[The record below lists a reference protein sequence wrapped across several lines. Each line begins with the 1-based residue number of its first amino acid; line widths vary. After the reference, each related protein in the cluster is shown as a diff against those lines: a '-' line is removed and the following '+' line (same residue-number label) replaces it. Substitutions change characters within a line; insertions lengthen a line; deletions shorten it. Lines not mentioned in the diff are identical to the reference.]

1 MTEQR
6 TKLGYWSAYVVGGV
20 TVLLA
25 GLLWQGLSAPPA
37 ALAQIPDSGSQR
49 VEMIKEL
56 QLSNQKL
63 AEITGLLREIRDLQ
77 AGEKKDKERKPAPD
91 KP

>member
-1 MTEQR
+1 MTGQR
-6 TKLGYWSAYVVGGV
+6 SRMGHWSAYVVGGV

-49 VEMIKEL
+49 LEMIKEL

-77 AGEKKDKERKPAPD
+77 AGEKKDKEHKPAPD
-91 KP
+91 KR

>member
-1 MTEQR
+1 MTGQSL
-6 TKLGYWSAYVVGGV
+6 KLRGWSAYVIGGAA
-20 TVLLA
+20 VLLA

-49 VEMIKEL
+49 LEMIKEL
-56 QLSNQKL
+56 QISNQRL

-77 AGEKKDKERKPAPD
+77 AGEKKDKERKPPAE

>member
-1 MTEQR
+1 MTGQR
-6 TKLGYWSAYVVGGV
+6 SKLGYWSAYVVGGV

-49 VEMIKEL
+49 LEMIKEL

-77 AGEKKDKERKPAPD
+77 AGEKKDKDHKPAPE
-91 KP
+91 KH